1 MALHPLYFVDDL
13 VNFHDSCS
21 FSIFCSSCGS
31 VEYICIS
38 PFDSPFLKSGI
49 FLQNSYRENFVREV
63 HNLCRKLRWGRRG
76 EGAGQYGDCSVF
88 FLSLQFLDTPPPPSP
103 LIQPGDCQTKTRHSN
118 LKI

>member
-63 HNLCRKLRWGRRG
+63 HNLCGKLGGGGRG
-76 EGAGQYGDCSVF
+76 EGAGQYGECRGF
-88 FLSLQFLDTPPPPSP
+88 FFFFF
-103 LIQPGDCQTKTRHSN
+103 
-118 LKI
+118 

>member
-63 HNLCRKLRWGRRG
+63 HNLCRKLGGGGRG

-88 FLSLQFLDTPPPPSP
+88 FLSLQFLDTPPP

>member
-49 FLQNSYRENFVREV
+49 FLQNSYRENFVGEV
-63 HNLCRKLRWGRRG
+63 HNLCRKLGGGGGG

-88 FLSLQFLDTPPPPSP
+88 FFLSLQFLDTPP
-103 LIQPGDCQTKTRHSN
+103 SN
-118 LKI
+118 TTGRLSD

>member
-63 HNLCRKLRWGRRG
+63 HNLCRKLGGGGGVGGGGGGGG
-76 EGAGQYGDCSVF
+76 EKYGDCSVF
-88 FLSLQFLDTPPPPSP
+88 FLSLQFLDTPP
-103 LIQPGDCQTKTRHSN
+103 L
-118 LKI
+118 

>member
-63 HNLCRKLRWGRRG
+63 HNLCGKLGGGGGRG
-76 EGAGQYGDCSVF
+76 EGAGPYGDCRVF
-88 FLSLQFLDTPPPPSP
+88 FFLIAIFGHPPPLPSNTTGR
-103 LIQPGDCQTKTRHSN
+103 LSD
-118 LKI
+118 

>member
-63 HNLCRKLRWGRRG
+63 HNLCRKLGPGGGGRRG
-76 EGAGQYGDCSVF
+76 EGAGEKYGDCSVF
-88 FLSLQFLDTPPPPSP
+88 FFIIAIFGHPP
-103 LIQPGDCQTKTRHSN
+103 L
-118 LKI
+118 

>member
-49 FLQNSYRENFVREV
+49 FLQNSYRENFVGEV
-63 HNLCRKLRWGRRG
+63 HNLCRKLGGGGGGERGRG
-76 EGAGQYGDCSVF
+76 SMVTVVF
-88 FLSLQFLDTPPPPSP
+88 FFIIAIFGHPPPPP